1 MKYLNVPIF
10 IASLIIGL
18 IMVYFTMPDMRIIY
32 VYPTPENIGKIQYK
46 DNADNCFNFKQREV
60 PCPKNESDIS
70 IIPVQ

>member
-1 MKYLNVPIF
+1 
-10 IASLIIGL
+10 
-18 IMVYFTMPDMRIIY
+18 MVYFTMPDMRIIY

-70 IIPVQ
+70 IIPIQ